1 MLICFGSLRQTIC
14 EARFWQSYIHELV
27 PTSTHTAA
35 SFFTDKQVAENCL
48 GKAALE
54 GKIKMHSYKK
64 LNMKTSCMWKLLEK
78 ILLDRWWTIV
88 GKIILTFITE
98 IHFWEKMKYSKL
110 SRCHLHL
117 WNVLC
122 MPAIRTLE
130 WLKWPSTKTC
140 FQLVKHW
147 TRGPLSFVKG
157 TAAAKYQTIIKT
169 PVPCE
174 SSNNMKPTSTS
185 NVLNKMIIY
194 KVDHL

>member
-1 MLICFGSLRQTIC
+1 MLVFFGQPRQTIC
-14 EARFWQSYIHELV
+14 ETRFWQSYIHELV

-48 GKAALE
+48 GKAALK

-78 ILLDRWWTIV
+78 ILLENWHGCQFGDRLLFWLLRFQPKSIPTNKERNPHGMQKHVNKDRWWTIV

-110 SRCHLHL
+110 SHCHLHL

-130 WLKWPSTKTC
+130 
-140 FQLVKHW
+140 
-147 TRGPLSFVKG
+147 
-157 TAAAKYQTIIKT
+157 
-169 PVPCE
+169 
-174 SSNNMKPTSTS
+174 
-185 NVLNKMIIY
+185 
-194 KVDHL
+194 